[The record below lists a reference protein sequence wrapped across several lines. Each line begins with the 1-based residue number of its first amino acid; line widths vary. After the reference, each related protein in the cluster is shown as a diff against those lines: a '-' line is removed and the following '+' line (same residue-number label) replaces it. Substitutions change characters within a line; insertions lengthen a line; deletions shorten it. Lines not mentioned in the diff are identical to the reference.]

1 AAAGSLNTPLPPSV
15 WTSRPVEIIQC
26 LLCNMA
32 LILPPC
38 GTDVNRPGRS
48 EGALV
53 ERVEVRVDGLAV
65 GLEPSPAAIARA
77 EAGERL
83 GREVRARLTFHDQLA
98 DPLSDQERAGDPE
111 GVAPGGREQPAD
123 GRHLADQEV
132 PVGREGRK
140 ARASPDDR
148 CRLEGGK
155 GARESSAKLLQDSL
169 VPFGLLDRESGGE
182 VGHGEPLGG
191 ALEIGRARV
200 GKEVGVRGW
209 GSV

>member
-1 AAAGSLNTPLPPSV
+1 
-15 WTSRPVEIIQC
+15 
-26 LLCNMA
+26 MA

-83 GREVRARLTFHDQLA
+83 GREVRARLTFHEQL
-98 DPLSDQERAGDPE
+98 
-111 GVAPGGREQPAD
+111 AD

-140 ARASPDDR
+140 ARASAYDG

-169 VPFGLLDRESGGE
+169 
-182 VGHGEPLGG
+182 
-191 ALEIGRARV
+191 
-200 GKEVGVRGW
+200 
-209 GSV
+209 

>member
-1 AAAGSLNTPLPPSV
+1 
-15 WTSRPVEIIQC
+15 
-26 LLCNMA
+26 MA

-83 GREVRARLTFHDQLA
+83 GRDVRARLTFHDQLA

-111 GVAPGGREQPAD
+111 RVARRGREQPAD
-123 GRHLADQEV
+123 GTHLSDQDA
-132 PVGREGRK
+132 PAGRQGQT
-140 ARASPDDR
+140 ARP
-148 CRLEGGK
+148 
-155 GARESSAKLLQDSL
+155 SA
-169 VPFGLLDRESGGE
+169 
-182 VGHGEPLGG
+182 
-191 ALEIGRARV
+191 
-200 GKEVGVRGW
+200 
-209 GSV
+209 